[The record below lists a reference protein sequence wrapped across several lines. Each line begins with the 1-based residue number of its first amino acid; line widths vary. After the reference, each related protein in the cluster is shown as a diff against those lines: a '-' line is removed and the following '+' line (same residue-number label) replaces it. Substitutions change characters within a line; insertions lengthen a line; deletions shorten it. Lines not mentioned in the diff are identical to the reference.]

1 MNTNEI
7 KTSDRISNTSVL
19 NQLLSKLNG
28 DNITEIIVSF
38 ITAGVICFVC
48 ANNGNLEITKGDT
61 KVVLNR
67 SVNVG

>member
-7 KTSDRISNTSVL
+7 KTSDRISNTSIF

-28 DNITEIIVSF
+28 DNITEIIISV

-48 ANNGNLEITKGDT
+48 SNNGNLEITNGNT
-61 KVVLNR
+61 KVVLNS